1 MGVNDIRE
9 KWCFPLCRPRSLIK
23 WEMRIKIL
31 SPFLGKCVDVDKRRM
46 RCPEAMSFVESTVV
60 KMWQRYM
67 NEVKKWEDSR
77 LPLVGG
83 YMIEGVAATV

>member
-1 MGVNDIRE
+1 MGNENQDTVALLE
-9 KWCFPLCRPRSLIK
+9 
-23 WEMRIKIL
+23 
-31 SPFLGKCVDVDKRRM
+31 KCVDVDKRRT
-46 RCPEAMSFVESTVV
+46 RRPEAVSFVESTVV

-83 YMIEGVAATV
+83 CMIEGVAATV

>member
-1 MGVNDIRE
+1 MGNEDQDTV
-9 KWCFPLCRPRSLIK
+9 
-23 WEMRIKIL
+23 IL
-31 SPFLGKCVDVDKRRM
+31 LEKCVDVDKRRT
-46 RCPEAMSFVESTVV
+46 RRPEAMSFVESTEG

>member
-1 MGVNDIRE
+1 MGNENQDTVALLE
-9 KWCFPLCRPRSLIK
+9 
-23 WEMRIKIL
+23 
-31 SPFLGKCVDVDKRRM
+31 KCVDVDKRRT
-46 RCPEAMSFVESTVV
+46 RRPEAMSFVESTVV

-83 YMIEGVAATV
+83 CMIEGVAATV

>member
-1 MGVNDIRE
+1 MGNENQDIVALLE
-9 KWCFPLCRPRSLIK
+9 
-23 WEMRIKIL
+23 
-31 SPFLGKCVDVDKRRM
+31 KCVDVDKRRM
-46 RCPEAMSFVESTVV
+46 RRPEAMSFVESTER

-83 YMIEGVAATV
+83 YMIEGVVATV